1 MGTLVRPPAIG
12 RRAGSGSLIMLD
24 PTQLSEEDTFRK
36 LAWYTQRKPVFTG
49 GNKVTLLKGGQSL
62 FPALCEGIDAAKR
75 SVWMAF
81 YMVSSTGQGG
91 TVLQALM
98 RAAQR
103 GVTVYLVAD
112 GFGSYNAPATLWQE
126 LEAAGVKVTLYRPMH
141 TLWTWLDPRQL
152 RRMHMK
158 LCVID
163 EQQAFV
169 GGINLIDDL
178 FDLHHGWTE
187 APRLDY
193 AVQVHGPVATPVL
206 HTIKAMWT
214 RAKFGKDWRD
224 ELGHWLLDRHKV
236 KRLKHWV
243 QQARMRLTPREQGQ
257 LAHATTL
264 REPMRSAFVMRDN
277 LRQRKTIE
285 QASLHAIRQARQRI
299 DIVTPYFYPRRA
311 IRLALRTAASRGVKV
326 RLLLQ
331 GKIDYPIA
339 GLAARVL
346 YGELRQYG
354 VQIFEYQPAFLHAK
368 VLCVDD
374 EWATVGSSNLD
385 PLSLVLN
392 LEANLIVKDRQFV
405 RDLSA
410 SLEADFALSHKVQDE
425 VQGSSP
431 LIKRFR
437 RGLVRWVAKTYLRLA
452 GVTGRY

>member
-1 MGTLVRPPAIG
+1 M
-12 RRAGSGSLIMLD
+12 SD
-24 PTQLSEEDTFRK
+24 PLQHSDEDTFRK
-36 LAWYTQRKPVFTG
+36 LAWYAQRKPVYTG
-49 GNKVTLLKGGQSL
+49 GNQVALLRGGQSL
-62 FPALCEGIDAAKR
+62 FPALCTAIDAARK
-75 SVWMAF
+75 SVWVAF
-81 YMVSSTGQGG
+81 YMVSATGQSNM
-91 TVLQALM
+91 VLEAL
-98 RAAQR
+98 RNAARR
-103 GVTVYLVAD
+103 GVTVYFVAD
-112 GFGSYNAPATLWQE
+112 GFGSHNAPVALWQG
-126 LEAAGVKVTLYRPMH
+126 LEAAGVKLTLYRPMH
-141 TLWTWLDPRQL
+141 RLWTWLDPRQL

-158 LCVID
+158 LCVVD
-163 EQQAFV
+163 EHEAFV
-169 GGINLIDDL
+169 GGINLIDDH
-178 FDLHHGWTE
+178 FDLTHGWTD

-193 AVQVHGPVATPVL
+193 AVHVKGPVATPVL

-214 RAKFGKDWRD
+214 RAKFGRDWRD
-224 ELGHWLLDRHKV
+224 DLGHWLQDRHKV

-243 QQARMRLTPREQGQ
+243 QQARMRLTPREQDQ
-257 LAHATTL
+257 LAHGAAQ
-264 REPMRSAFVMRDN
+264 RDPMRSAFVMRDN

-331 GKIDYPIA
+331 GKVDFPIA

-354 VQIFEYQPAFLHAK
+354 VQIYEYQPAFLHAK

-385 PLSLVLN
+385 PASLVLN
-392 LEANLIVKDRQFV
+392 LEANLIVRDRQFV

-410 SLEADFALSHKVQDE
+410 SLALDFALGRQVEGMEHIA
-425 VQGSSP
+425 SP
-431 LIKRFR
+431 RWTRFR
-437 RGLVRWVAKTYLRLA
+437 RGLVRWLAKTYLRVA